1 MLSIVNEINTGRK
14 HWAWSRTR
22 DLGLWW

>member
-14 HWAWSRTR
+14 HWA
-22 DLGLWW
+22 